1 MYTSA
6 GGWLVQSSA
15 SIEDFWF
22 GIELTITGIVVVF
35 FALVTVALIVFGFQR
50 INRVQEAA
58 SSKKTTAATAPQ
70 QTEPAKPAAEAAG
83 AAEDGKVSPEVAAV
97 IAAAVAAA
105 TTKKVRIHRI
115 QYRSHVS
122 SLGAAETSWS
132 RQGRV
137 SIMTSRTPRR

>member
-1 MYTSA
+1 M
-6 GGWLVQSSA
+6 QSSA

-50 INRVQEAA
+50 LNRFQEAA
-58 SSKKTTAATAPQ
+58 GDKNAPAATAPNK
-70 QTEPAKPAAEAAG
+70 TEPAKPAAG
-83 AAEDGKVSPEVAAV
+83 ASEDGKVSPEVAAV
-97 IAAAVAAA
+97 IAAAVATA

>member
-1 MYTSA
+1 M
-6 GGWLVQSSA
+6 QSSA

-70 QTEPAKPAAEAAG
+70 QTEPANPAAE